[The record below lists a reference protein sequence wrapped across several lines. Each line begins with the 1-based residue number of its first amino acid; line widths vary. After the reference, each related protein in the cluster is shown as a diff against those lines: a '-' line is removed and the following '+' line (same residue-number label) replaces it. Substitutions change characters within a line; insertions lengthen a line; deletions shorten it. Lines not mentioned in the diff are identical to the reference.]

1 MIFRGSG
8 VALITP
14 FDEKGAVNY
23 EKMEELVDFHCE
35 NGTDALIILGTT
47 GEASTL
53 TEEEKLKIV
62 KCVIEKNQKRLPI
75 IVGAGSNNTLQAIDM
90 AKKYEDLG
98 ADALLVVTPYYNKG
112 NEDGIYKHYAS
123 IANFVKI
130 PIILYNVPGRTGV
143 NLSVNLLKRLA
154 KIENIVALKEA
165 SGNISYAAKVARE
178 VPELVMYSG
187 NDDITVPLLSL
198 GAQGSISVLANIKPK
213 IVHNTIMSFL
223 ERDIDEAK
231 RLQLKYN
238 GLVDALFIEVNPVP
252 VKKAMN
258 IMGFNVGECRLPLG
272 EMEAKNIK
280 VLEDEL
286 KAVGE

>member
-14 FDEKGAVNY
+14 FNEKGEVNY
-23 EKMEELVDFHCE
+23 KKMEELVEFHCK
-35 NGTDALIILGTT
+35 NGTDALIVLGTT

-53 TEEEKLKIV
+53 TEEEKVNLV
-62 KCVIEKNQKRLPI
+62 KCVVEKNKKRLPV
-75 IVGAGSNNTLQAIDM
+75 IVGAGSNNTLQAIEM
-90 AKKYEDLG
+90 AKRYESLG
-98 ADALLVVTPYYNKG
+98 ADALLIVTPYYNKG
-112 NEDGIYKHYAS
+112 NEDGIYKHYSS

-143 NLSVNLLKRLA
+143 NLSVKLLKKLA

-178 VPELVMYSG
+178 VPDLTMYSG

-198 GAQGSISVLANIKPK
+198 GAQGSISVLANVKPK
-213 IVHNTIMSFL
+213 IVHNTIVSFL
-223 ERDIDEAK
+223 ERDIDESK

-238 GLVDALFIEVNPVP
+238 GLVDALFMEVNPVP

-272 EMEAKNIK
+272 EMEANNVKI
-280 VLEDEL
+280 LEEEL